1 MGLAFASEHRTRS
14 QQLMRLL
21 AYLGRYGKQD
31 IGSLIK
37 FPVHELTEFAAALGD
52 LVTEEMEANKPKD

>member
-1 MGLAFASEHRTRS
+1 MALAYASEEKTRYE
-14 QQLMRLL
+14 QLLRLL

-37 FPVHELTEFAAALGD
+37 FPVSVLVELAAAVGE
-52 LVTEEMEANKPKD
+52 LVTEEMEANKPRD